1 MDSTSPSPDA
11 LFSVP
16 SATGAGG
23 DNGAPAGPASLLV
36 ADLLTAATRGLA
48 GGSLPLHVNSGYVA
62 NPGPGAWSADAP
74 AGTELSGGTEGSA
87 AMGDL
92 VEAFK
97 QAMAPLPASGT
108 IRPEPLISGPA
119 PFPSGFSPHGTPPV
133 VVPGFVALDSAA
145 SAPLSD
151 TAASDDPLSADTPKP
166 GSDFG
171 SASGPILTTGQ
182 PSSGPATVHSL
193 PSLVATRL
201 TRTPTLA
208 ADPGPGVMSLAA
220 SSSTL
225 TNLPPGTDRPVL
237 LSALTAATP
246 PLAADASRDEA
257 NPVPSAAP
265 SPSPDR
271 GAFLP
276 GTDRPVPLSA
286 LTADTPN
293 LAADASRDEANPAPS
308 AAPTPSPDRGAFLPG
323 TDRPAPLSALTAAT
337 PPLAA
342 DASRDEANPAPSAA
356 IVAESIQL
364 PPGRPATPAT
374 ETAGPAAPPA
384 ESARRLDAVT
394 IAAASTPGPLARSA
408 PKRGPVDSS
417 RFDVSATVAAPTDED
432 AGSIDP
438 SAQSTDSL
446 GDAVLQSLRAQSG
459 VAAPAAAPGPRAE
472 VAGVSPGERQAQL
485 ARSIADTVT
494 RVLVSDP
501 LHDGNRELRIDFAPE
516 VLPDTSVRI
525 WRSEGHLNVEF
536 ISTATV
542 ADSGLRAGLPQLAE
556 AIQRQSPL
564 GEAPVISL
572 RLGDSA
578 GQPGDGRS
586 RQQYFADEENGEP
599 T

>member
-237 LSALTAATP
+237 LSALTAAKP

>member
-286 LTADTPN
+286 LTA
-293 LAADASRDEANPAPS
+293 
-308 AAPTPSPDRGAFLPG
+308 
-323 TDRPAPLSALTAAT
+323 AT

>member
-182 PSSGPATVHSL
+182 PSSGPATVPSL

-237 LSALTAATP
+237 LSALTAAKP

-293 LAADASRDEANPAPS
+293 
-308 AAPTPSPDRGAFLPG
+308 
-323 TDRPAPLSALTAAT
+323 
-337 PPLAA
+337 LAA

>member
-237 LSALTAATP
+237 LSALTAATQ

-265 SPSPDR
+265 S
-271 GAFLP
+271 
-276 GTDRPVPLSA
+276 
-286 LTADTPN
+286 
-293 LAADASRDEANPAPS
+293 
-308 AAPTPSPDRGAFLPG
+308 PSPDRGAFLPG

>member
-182 PSSGPATVHSL
+182 PSSGPATVPSL

>member
-265 SPSPDR
+265 S
-271 GAFLP
+271 
-276 GTDRPVPLSA
+276 
-286 LTADTPN
+286 
-293 LAADASRDEANPAPS
+293 
-308 AAPTPSPDRGAFLPG
+308 PSPDRGAFLPG

>member
-246 PLAADASRDEA
+246 P
-257 NPVPSAAP
+257 
-265 SPSPDR
+265 
-271 GAFLP
+271 
-276 GTDRPVPLSA
+276 
-286 LTADTPN
+286 

>member
-308 AAPTPSPDRGAFLPG
+308 AAPTPSPDRGAFWPG

>member
-438 SAQSTDSL
+438 SSQSTDSL

>member
-276 GTDRPVPLSA
+276 GTDRP
-286 LTADTPN
+286 
-293 LAADASRDEANPAPS
+293 
-308 AAPTPSPDRGAFLPG
+308 
-323 TDRPAPLSALTAAT
+323 APLSALTAAT

-485 ARSIADTVT
+485 ARAIADTVT

>member
-182 PSSGPATVHSL
+182 PSSGPATVPSL
-193 PSLVATRL
+193 PSLVPTRL